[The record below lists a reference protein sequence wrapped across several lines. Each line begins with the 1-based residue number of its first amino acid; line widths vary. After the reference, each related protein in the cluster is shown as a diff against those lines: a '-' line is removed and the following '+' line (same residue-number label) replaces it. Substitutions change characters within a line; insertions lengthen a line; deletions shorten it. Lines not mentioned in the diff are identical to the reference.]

1 MDDFE
6 QYLESLSQNEEKK
19 STLNSREKILVY
31 SGVHLNWMGD
41 FLANPNINYTKKQ
54 IPIEQVLF
62 TGTSPDWNE
71 ILIKQ
76 CKRSVSQFQELIQQD
91 TAIKEL
97 FTQKASFESLP
108 ILLHGP
114 DEEGFYRVFDGM
126 HRFVGAILANHTIVE
141 AYIPTN
147 VSEHLPICEAHVIY
161 DLIRA
166 FQRHAKD
173 ENGKKELYY
182 ALRLLAR
189 TYGNVIDLLESRFN
203 ITYVSDN
210 DVQEIITQV
219 IQEVKHNQPK
229 A

>member
-6 QYLESLSQNEEKK
+6 QYLETLSQHEEQKGNL
-19 STLNSREKILVY
+19 SSREKILVY
-31 SGVHLNWMGD
+31 AGVYLNSMGD
-41 FLANPNINYTKKQ
+41 FLANPNIHYTKKQ

-76 CKRSVSQFQELIQQD
+76 CKRSVAQFQALIQQD
-91 TAIKEL
+91 TAIKEF
-97 FTQKASFESLP
+97 FTKKASFEPIP

-114 DEEGFYRVFDGM
+114 DEDSFYRVFDGM
-126 HRFVGAILANHTIVE
+126 HRFVGAILANHTVVE
-141 AYIPTN
+141 AYVPTN
-147 VSEHLPICEAHVIY
+147 VSEHLPICEAHVVY

-173 ENGKKELYY
+173 ESGKKELYY

-189 TYGNVIDLLESRFN
+189 TYENVIELLKSRFN
-203 ITYVSDN
+203 STYVSD
-210 DVQEIITQV
+210 DEVQEIITRV
-219 IQEVKHNQPK
+219 IKESKHT
-229 A
+229 